1 MVTLAGIRM
10 LDAPYHVD
18 RSYTYLLPQTLA
30 ESARPGRIARVP
42 FGRGNRSVL
51 GLIVSLEMGE
61 ESPGLKSVTELLPE
75 RSSLS
80 EEMLGLCLFLAD
92 HTLSSVGEALRALFP
107 PTLLS
112 AHPNIRTERIYRPLS
127 SEALAFR
134 LEETGR
140 GRIRSA
146 EQRAILSHFLRD
158 PTPLSSAELAAKGL
172 SVSAASLRALVEK
185 GCLLVHER
193 EQIRN
198 PYEHLALSRDDAPI
212 ALSRAQNAAY
222 ERITALEASKPRAVL
237 LHGVT
242 GSGKT
247 KVMMRILDDVLA
259 AGKNAIVMVPEIALT
274 PQTVGLFCSRYGEG
288 VAVVHSSLSSGERFD
303 AWRRIADGRV
313 RLVIGTRSAVFAPL
327 SNIGL
332 IVIDEEHEHTYKS
345 ESDPKYHARD
355 VAAYRVGKSNGLLL
369 LASATPSLESYTK
382 AKNGT
387 YTLVELTE
395 RYGGAV
401 LPSVEIVD
409 MRAELRRGNTSPISD
424 ALSEAL
430 SETVA
435 RGEQAILF
443 LNRRGFHSTLQCKSC
458 GEVVSCPHCSVSL
471 THHTRSEGGYLLC
484 HSCGYR
490 AEPPSVCPACGA
502 RQIAYL
508 GFGTQRAE
516 AELTAALSGCRVM
529 RMDADTTSGKQSYD
543 RMLEQFRGGGADVL
557 LGTQMVTKGH
567 DFPNVTL
574 VGVLLADSSLY
585 VNDFRASERTF
596 SLLAQVIGRAGRAA
610 RRGRAIVQTYS
621 PENEILG
628 LCAAQDYPA
637 FYRSELAVRRSAT
650 FPPFCD
656 IVTLLLTSSDE
667 ARLFESAGALR
678 ELLLSLA
685 SGEFSDLPLT
695 VFGPF
700 EAQIYKI
707 NEKCRLR
714 MVLKCRN
721 SARLRELLRRLLL
734 RFGGERAVTLS
745 VDIGPLSV

>member
-1 MVTLAGIRM
+1 MARLAEIRM

-18 RSYTYLLPQTLA
+18 RPYTYLLPEHLRG
-30 ESARPGRIARVP
+30 SARPGRIARVP
-42 FGRGNRSVL
+42 FGRGNRAVL
-51 GLIVSLEMGE
+51 GLIVSLSDGD
-61 ESPGLKSVTELLPE
+61 GTALKSVLELLPE

-92 HTLSSVGEALRALFP
+92 YTLSSVGEALHTLLP

-112 AHPNIRTERIYRPLS
+112 GRPNIRTERIYRPSAPGVPSLRLS
-127 SEALAFR
+127 D
-134 LEETGR
+134 TGR
-140 GRIRSA
+140 GRIRSQ
-146 EQRAILSHFLRD
+146 EQRQILSHFASD
-158 PTPLSSAELAAKGL
+158 PTPLSADELAARGITA
-172 SVSAASLRALVEK
+172 SAASLRALVEK
-185 GCLLVHER
+185 GCLTVQER
-193 EQIRN
+193 EKIRN
-198 PYEHLALSRDDAPI
+198 PYASLAIARDDSPI
-212 ALSRAQNAAY
+212 ALSRAQSAAY
-222 ERITALEASKPRAVL
+222 ERIRSLDGTKPRAVL

-247 KVMMRILDDVLA
+247 KVIMRILDDVLA
-259 AGKNAIVMVPEIALT
+259 EGKSAIVMVPEIALT
-274 PQTVGLFCSRYGEG
+274 PQTVGIFCSRYGEG
-288 VAVVHSSLSSGERFD
+288 VAVIHSSLSQGERFD

-327 SNIGL
+327 SNLGL

-355 VAAYRVGKSNGLLL
+355 VAAYRVGKSNAMLL

-382 AKNGT
+382 AKSGA

-401 LPSVEIVD
+401 LPSVEMVD
-409 MRAELRRGNTSPISD
+409 MRTELRQGNTSPLSRALSD
-424 ALSEAL
+424 ALSE
-430 SETVA
+430 TIA

-471 THHTRSEGGYLLC
+471 THHTRGDGGYLLC

-490 AEPPSVCPACGA
+490 AEPPKGCPACGA
-502 RQIAYL
+502 ARIAYL

-543 RMLEQFRGGGADVL
+543 RMLESFRRGEADVL

-596 SLLAQVIGRAGRAA
+596 ALLAQVIGRAGRAA

-621 PENEILG
+621 PENEILT
-628 LCAAQDYPA
+628 LSAEQDYPA
-637 FYRSELAVRRSAT
+637 FYRSELAVRRAAT

-667 ARLFESAGALR
+667 KKLFRCAKELR
-678 ELLLSLA
+678 ESLLSLA
-685 SGEFSDLPLT
+685 SGEFADLPLT

-734 RFGGERAVTLS
+734 KFGSERAVTLS
-745 VDIGPLSV
+745 VDVGPLSV

>member
-1 MVTLAGIRM
+1 MAQLAQIRM

-18 RSYTYLLPQTLA
+18 RPYTYLLSEPLYGLA
-30 ESARPGRIARVP
+30 RAGRIARVP
-42 FGRGNRSVL
+42 FGKGNRSVL
-51 GLIVSLEMGE
+51 GLITSVEEGE
-61 ESPGLKSVTELLPE
+61 ASPALKTVQELLPE

-80 EEMLGLCLFLAD
+80 EEMLGLCLFLAEY
-92 HTLSSVGEALRALFP
+92 TLSSVGEALHTLLP

-112 AHPNIRTERIYRPLS
+112 ARPNIRTERIYHPASDSELS
-127 SEALAFR
+127 RRLA
-134 LEETGR
+134 ESGR
-140 GRIRSA
+140 GKIRSD
-146 EQRAILSHFLRD
+146 EQRAILAHFLAD
-158 PTPLSSAELAAKGL
+158 PSPLSADELAARGIFA
-172 SVSAASLRALVEK
+172 SPSSLRALVEK
-185 GCLLVHER
+185 GCLSVSER

-198 PYEHLALSRDDAPI
+198 PYAHLALQENREPI
-212 ALSRAQNAAY
+212 ALSRAQSAAY
-222 ERITALEASKPRAVL
+222 DRITALDPEKPRAVL

-259 AGKNAIVMVPEIALT
+259 KGKTAIVMVPEIALT
-274 PQTVGLFCSRYGEG
+274 PQTVGIFCSRYGDG
-288 VAVVHSSLSSGERFD
+288 VAVIHSSLSSGERFD

-327 SNIGL
+327 QNLGL

-355 VAAYRVGKSNGLLL
+355 VASYRAGKNNALLL

-382 AKNGT
+382 AKNGA

-424 ALSEAL
+424 ALSDAL
-430 SETVA
+430 RETVA

-443 LNRRGFHSTLQCKSC
+443 LNRRGFNSTLQCKSC
-458 GEVVSCPHCSVSL
+458 GEVISCPHCSVSL
-471 THHTRSEGGYLLC
+471 TYHTAKSGGSLLC
-484 HSCGYR
+484 HCCGYR
-490 AEPPSVCPACGA
+490 TEPPRVCPVCGA
-502 RQIAYL
+502 KQIAYL
-508 GFGTQRAE
+508 GFGTQKAE
-516 AELTAALSGCRVM
+516 AELTAALADCRVM
-529 RMDADTTSGKQSYD
+529 RMDADTTSGKQAYD
-543 RMLEQFRGGGADVL
+543 RMLEQFRSGGADVL

-610 RRGRAIVQTYS
+610 RKGRAIVQTFS
-621 PENEILG
+621 PENEILR
-628 LCAAQDYPA
+628 LSAAQDYPA
-637 FYRSELAVRRSAT
+637 FYRAELAVRRAAT

-656 IVTLLLTSSDE
+656 VVTLLLTSSDE
-667 ARLFESAGALR
+667 QKLFASAKALR
-678 ELLLSLA
+678 EALLSLA

-707 NEKCRLR
+707 NEKCRMR

-721 SARLRELLRRLLL
+721 SQRLRELLRRLLL
-734 RFGGERAVTLS
+734 QFGSERAVTLS